1 MPSIHFHDADAKTL
15 FGLLTAA
22 GVRVLFE
29 MEEPD
34 DLEIPGLEGW
44 VERGGHLYY
53 AHEVGGEIHISV
65 IQ

>member
-1 MPSIHFHDADAKTL
+1 MPSIHFHDPVAKTL
-15 FGLLTAA
+15 FGHLDAS
-22 GVRVLFE
+22 GVRAKFE
-29 MEEPD
+29 MEESC

-53 AHEVGGEIHISV
+53 AHEVGGEIHISL